1 MDVLATLLR
10 AAQLYAHAAHNAAK
24 GPTYFADHDFLGEAY
39 GAYEAAYDKVV
50 ERSIGQGEAVDFA
63 AIGRNAAADAGRF
76 PDPMT
81 FSNQSS
87 FGVLLDYERKICAE
101 IDRIYADASTG
112 TQNLLAQIAD
122 DSEHRQYKIGQR
134 LK

>member
-1 MDVLATLLR
+1 
-10 AAQLYAHAAHNAAK
+10 
-24 GPTYFADHDFLGEAY
+24 
-39 GAYEAAYDKVV
+39 
-50 ERSIGQGEAVDFA
+50 
-63 AIGRNAAADAGRF
+63 
-76 PDPMT
+76 MT